1 MISVVPQSSSPVLL
15 FATSWTV
22 ACQAPL
28 SKGFPREEYW
38 NGLRFPS
45 PRILLNPGIEPTSPA
60 LAGGVFTAELPG
72 KPCFLLA
79 FTDIIVI
86 ISNHRFE
93 CNSSYMSV
101 GMTYSV
107 SHSDLELVN
116 ANSEI

>member
-1 MISVVPQSSSPVLL
+1 MLSVVPQSSSPVLL

-38 NGLRFPS
+38 SGLRSPS
-45 PRILLNPGIEPTSPA
+45 PRILLHPGIEPTSPA
-60 LAGGVFTAELPG
+60 LAGRVFTAELPG

-79 FTDIIVI
+79 FTNIIVVQT
-86 ISNHRFE
+86 NGLK

-101 GMTYSV
+101 GMTR
-107 SHSDLELVN
+107 
-116 ANSEI
+116 IQ